1 MLDDDESIGRLLER
15 FLKKTGYTPVIAKNS
30 MEAVSE
36 FRKAIDEQRN
46 FNAVLLDLTIP
57 GDCGG
62 VECLRLLKEI
72 EPSVKAIVMS
82 GYAENRALADYREL
96 GFSGSLEKPFTLES
110 LSSILASIINL
121 N

>member
-1 MLDDDESIGRLLER
+1 
-15 FLKKTGYTPVIAKNS
+15 
-30 MEAVSE
+30 
-36 FRKAIDEQRN
+36 
-46 FNAVLLDLTIP
+46 
-57 GDCGG
+57 
-62 VECLRLLKEI
+62 LLKEI